1 MKNEI
6 FDNMLSRYEL
16 ATEQQK
22 RNAIFE
28 VNQQIILAGLY
39 AGGFFESAAFYGGTC
54 LRIFHR
60 LQRFSE
66 DMDFSLLVPNED
78 FDFSKYFQPI
88 VDAFALVGREVEIT
102 KKDKRS
108 FGKVES
114 AFLKDNTDVYDVTFQ
129 TEKSIKIKIEVD
141 TCPPLNFTTEQK
153 LLLQPH
159 SFMTRCFT
167 LPDLFAGKMHA
178 LVYRAW
184 KNRVKGRDW
193 YDFEWYVR
201 NGVALDFAH
210 LAERC
215 KQFNGEDITP
225 ESFKEKLI
233 ERLSTA
239 DIKQVK
245 EDVLP
250 FVRNPKELDI
260 WSNDYFVQLAEMV
273 RLEPQFRNAE

>member
-22 RNAIFE
+22 RNAVSEI
-28 VNQQIILAGLY
+28 NQQIILAGLY

-54 LRIFHR
+54 LRIFHG

-66 DMDFSLLVPNED
+66 DMDFSLLAPDEN

-102 KKDKRS
+102 KKDKKS

-129 TEKSIKIKIEVD
+129 AERSIKIKIEVD
-141 TCPPLNFTTEQK
+141 TNPPLNFTTEQK

-201 NGVALDFAH
+201 NNVALDFAH

-215 KQFNGEDITP
+215 KQFNGEYITP

-239 DIKQVK
+239 DTKQVK

-250 FVRNPKELDI
+250 FVRNPKELYI

-273 RLEPQFRNAE
+273 RVE

>member
-1 MKNEI
+1 
-6 FDNMLSRYEL
+6 
-16 ATEQQK
+16 
-22 RNAIFE
+22 
-28 VNQQIILAGLY
+28 
-39 AGGFFESAAFYGGTC
+39 
-54 LRIFHR
+54 
-60 LQRFSE
+60 
-66 DMDFSLLVPNED
+66 
-78 FDFSKYFQPI
+78 
-88 VDAFALVGREVEIT
+88 
-102 KKDKRS
+102 
-108 FGKVES
+108 
-114 AFLKDNTDVYDVTFQ
+114 
-129 TEKSIKIKIEVD
+129 
-141 TCPPLNFTTEQK
+141 
-153 LLLQPH
+153 
-159 SFMTRCFT
+159 MTRCFT

-215 KQFNGEDITP
+215 NQFNGEDITP
-225 ESFKEKLI
+225 ESFKDKLI
-233 ERLSTA
+233 ERLPTA

-273 RLEPQFRNAE
+273 RIE

>member
-1 MKNEI
+1 MSTNEI
-6 FDNMLSRYEL
+6 FNQMLSAYDL
-16 ATEQQK
+16 ATEQQR
-22 RNAIFE
+22 RNATFE

-39 AGGFFESAAFYGGTC
+39 NGGFFNEAAFYGGTC
-54 LRIFHR
+54 LRIFHG

-66 DMDFSLLVPNED
+66 DMDFSLLTPNES
-78 FDFSKYFQPI
+78 FDFTQYFQPI
-88 VDAFALVGREVEIT
+88 IDQFAIVGREVEIK
-102 KKDKRS
+102 KKDKKS

-141 TCPPLNFTTEQK
+141 TQPPLKFNTEQK
-153 LLLQPH
+153 LLLLPE

-201 NGVALDFAH
+201 HNVPLDFTH
-210 LAERC
+210 LQERVR
-215 KQFNGEDITP
+215 QFNHEEVG
-225 ESFKEKLI
+225 KEAFLDKLK
-233 ERLSTA
+233 ERLATS
-239 DIKQVK
+239 DINQVK
-245 EDVLP
+245 TDVMP
-250 FVRNPKELDI
+250 FLRNPKELDI
-260 WSNDYFVQLAEMV
+260 WSNGYFLQLAQMIKFE
-273 RLEPQFRNAE
+273 

>member
-6 FDNMLSRYEL
+6 YGMMLSQYDL
-16 ATEQQK
+16 TTEQNK
-22 RNAIFE
+22 RNAVFE
-28 VNQQIILAGLY
+28 VNQQVILAGLY
-39 AGGFFESAAFYGGTC
+39 NGGFFKSAAFYGGTC
-54 LRIFHR
+54 LRIFHG

-66 DMDFSLLVPNED
+66 DMDFSLLTQDEN

-88 VDAFALVGREVEIT
+88 IDAFALVGREVEIK
-102 KKDKRS
+102 KKDKKY

-129 TEKSIKIKIEVD
+129 TEKAIRIKIEVD
-141 TCPPLNFTTEQK
+141 TCPPMNFNTEQK

-159 SFMTRCFT
+159 SFMTRCYT
-167 LPDLFAGKMHA
+167 LPDLFAGKVHA
-178 LVYRAW
+178 LVYRSW

-201 NGVALDFAH
+201 HNIPLDFAH

-215 KQFNGEDITP
+215 KQFNNEDITP
-225 ESFKEKLI
+225 EQFKEKLK
-233 ERLSTA
+233 ERLRTT

-245 EDVLP
+245 EDVIP

-260 WSNDYFVQLAEMV
+260 WSNDYFVQLADIV
-273 RLEPQFRNAE
+273 RLE

>member
-6 FDNMLSRYEL
+6 YDNMLSAYG
-16 ATEQQK
+16 ATTEQER

-28 VNQQIILAGLY
+28 VNQQVILAGLY
-39 AGGFFESAAFYGGTC
+39 NGGFFDVAAFYGGTC
-54 LRIFHR
+54 LRIFHG

-66 DMDFSLLVPNED
+66 DMDFSLLAPDDKFN
-78 FDFSKYFQPI
+78 FTKYFQPI
-88 VDAFALVGREVEIT
+88 IDEFTIVGREVEIK
-102 KKDKRS
+102 KKDKKG

-114 AFLKDNTDVYDVTFQ
+114 AFLKDNTDVYDVSFQ
-129 TEKSIKIKIEVD
+129 TDKSIKIKIEVD
-141 TCPPLNFTTEQK
+141 TQPPLNFKTEQK

-178 LVYRAW
+178 LVYRGW

-201 NGVALDFAH
+201 HNVPLDFAH
-210 LAERC
+210 LAERVR
-215 KQFNGEDITP
+215 QFNNAEIGQEEFVAQLKD
-225 ESFKEKLI
+225 
-233 ERLSTA
+233 RLATA
-239 DIKQVK
+239 NINQVK
-245 EDVLP
+245 SDVLP

-260 WSNDYFVQLAEMV
+260 WSNDYFVQLADIMKFE
-273 RLEPQFRNAE
+273 

>member
-6 FDNMLSRYEL
+6 FDNMLSYYDL
-16 ATEQQK
+16 TTEQHK
-22 RNAIFE
+22 TNAIFE
-28 VNQQIILAGLY
+28 VNQQVILAGLY

-54 LRIFHR
+54 LRIFHG

-66 DMDFSLLVPNED
+66 DMDFSLLAQDEQ
-78 FDFSKYFQPI
+78 FDFTKYFQAI
-88 VDAFALVGREVEIT
+88 VDAFAVVGREVEIT
-102 KKDKRS
+102 KKNKTN

-129 TEKSIKIKIEVD
+129 TEKSIKIEVD
-141 TCPPLNFTTEQK
+141 TCPPLKFKTEQK

-201 NGVALDFAH
+201 HNIALDFAH

-215 KQFNGEDITP
+215 KQFNDEEITP

-233 ERLSTA
+233 QRLSTA
-239 DIKQVK
+239 NIKQVK

-250 FVRNPKELDI
+250 FLRNPKELDI
-260 WSNDYFVQLAEMV
+260 WSNDYFVQLADMV
-273 RLEPQFRNAE
+273 RME

>member
-6 FDNMLSRYEL
+6 YDSMLSRYDL
-16 ATEQQK
+16 TTEQNK

-28 VNQQIILAGLY
+28 VNQQVILAGLY
-39 AGGFFESAAFYGGTC
+39 SGGFFESAAFYGDTC
-54 LRIFHR
+54 LRIFHG

-66 DMDFSLLVPNED
+66 DMDFSLLAQD
-78 FDFSKYFQPI
+78 DAFDFSKYFQPI
-88 VDAFALVGREVEIT
+88 VDAFALVGRKVEIK
-102 KKDKRS
+102 KKDKKN

-114 AFLKDNTDVYDVTFQ
+114 AFLKDNTDVYDVMFQ

-141 TCPPLNFTTEQK
+141 TCPPLNFKTEQK

-201 NGVALDFAH
+201 HNVPLDFAH

-215 KQFNGEDITP
+215 KQFNNEDITL
-225 ESFKEKLI
+225 ELFKEKLK

-260 WSNDYFVQLAEMV
+260 WSNDYFVQLADMV
-273 RLEPQFRNAE
+273 RI